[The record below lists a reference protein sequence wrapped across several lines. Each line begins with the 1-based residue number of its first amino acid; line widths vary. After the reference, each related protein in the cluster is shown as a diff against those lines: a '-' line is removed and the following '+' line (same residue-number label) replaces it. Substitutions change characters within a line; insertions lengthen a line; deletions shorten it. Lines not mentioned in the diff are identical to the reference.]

1 MLTTLCT
8 VSCNLKAV
16 FPLLGGWACWKEERR
31 GWFGCCSAWKPP
43 ESFGSSCNGITC
55 PGEGAWSSH
64 LGAPQPRR
72 QWLRHA
78 VPLDVVWGSG
88 TAWVE
93 NSRGALL
100 LPSVCSSLSPGL
112 CPSCCCVDAD
122 ICLLIL
128 PARVCTTSTGSAPAF
143 STWLYQSLGFAPG
156 LCLTTGPCPGHL
168 IVSFPH
174 AGVDASIFGSRQSLR
189 SSLGNLLLLKVMWLY
204 LDVAVLWIVHTAGQ
218 LMRLSLPFFQQQL
231 ISGGHSIDC
240 CVSSALFPF

>member
-1 MLTTLCT
+1 MADLSGSISLHNHCDTPTKCPGKGVDHTLYRFLQPEC
-8 VSCNLKAV
+8 C
-16 FPLLGGWACWKEERR
+16 FPSPGRLGLLEGKKKERVVWLLQCLEA
-31 GWFGCCSAWKPP
+31 S

-72 QWLRHA
+72 QWLRHV

-88 TAWVE
+88 TARVE

-112 CPSCCCVDAD
+112 CPSCCCADAD

-128 PARVCTTSTGSAPAF
+128 SARVCTTSTGSAPAF
-143 STWLYQSLGFAPG
+143 STQLYQSLGFAPG

-168 IVSFPH
+168 MSPFP
-174 AGVDASIFGSRQSLR
+174 
-189 SSLGNLLLLKVMWLY
+189 LLE
-204 LDVAVLWIVHTAGQ
+204 
-218 LMRLSLPFFQQQL
+218 
-231 ISGGHSIDC
+231 
-240 CVSSALFPF
+240 

>member
-8 VSCNLKAV
+8 VSCNLRAV
-16 FPLLGGWACWKEERR
+16 FLLLGGWACWKEKKERVV
-31 GWFGCCSAWKPP
+31 WLLQCLEAS

-88 TAWVE
+88 TARLE

-112 CPSCCCVDAD
+112 CPSCCCADAD
-122 ICLLIL
+122 IYLLIL

-143 STWLYQSLGFAPG
+143 STRLYQTLSIPGF
-156 LCLTTGPCPGHL
+156 CPWVLSHNWAMSWTSD
-168 IVSFPH
+168 VSFPY
-174 AGVDASIFGSRQSLR
+174 AGVGTSIFGPRESLR
-189 SSLGNLLLLKVMWLY
+189 SSLGNLLLLK
-204 LDVAVLWIVHTAGQ
+204 
-218 LMRLSLPFFQQQL
+218 
-231 ISGGHSIDC
+231 
-240 CVSSALFPF
+240 